1 MAKAAALR
9 CAYRQDEIAVRA
21 AAYIP
26 TMWNDRTG
34 AGSQ

>member
-1 MAKAAALR
+1 MKARGDDLTIKHDIDI
-9 CAYRQDEIAVRA
+9 CV

-26 TMWNDRTG
+26 TMWNDETG